1 MESSEQHTSA
11 TQQRAATQQTVAM
24 RQSWANVP
32 LPEQRTLIS
41 YQREFSAEEYE
52 VIRYGLIPEAM
63 EDKWFIFLEE
73 DVLYF
78 HRSWTG
84 YCIYQLTLKKDGA
97 NYTVTEALVNRDP
110 SQYSATNNDYDE
122 KFLTWIID
130 NLLLG
135 RPSMFPVPAGVPSG
149 IATGLYH
156 HHVAGVGPR
165 AREMPLRISMRGVLG
180 WLWAWLKFLIR
191 GLIRK

>member
-1 MESSEQHTSA
+1 MESSAQPT
-11 TQQRAATQQTVAM
+11 AAT
-24 RQSWANVP
+24 RQSWSNVQP
-32 LPEQRTLIS
+32 LPEQRAWLS
-41 YQREFSAEEYE
+41 LQREFTQEEYE
-52 VIRYGLIPEAM
+52 LIRYGLIPEAM

-84 YCIYQLTLKKDGA
+84 FCIYQLSLINQGA
-97 NYTVTEALVNRDP
+97 NYTVAEALANRDA
-110 SQYSATNNDYDE
+110 SQYSGTDDGYDE
-122 KFLTWIID
+122 KLLTFLID

-135 RPSMFPVPAGVPSG
+135 RRSMFPVPAGVPSG

-165 AREMPLRISMRGVLG
+165 ARETPERMSGCG
-180 WLWAWLKFLIR
+180 WLWTWLKWLIR
-191 GLIRK
+191 G

>member
-1 MESSEQHTSA
+1 MMETNA
-11 TQQRAATQQTVAM
+11 QQMAATQRTMAT
-24 RQSWANVP
+24 RQSWTNLP
-32 LPEQRTLIS
+32 LPEQRTLFS
-41 YQREFSAEEYE
+41 FQREFTAEEYE

-84 YCIYQLTLKKDGA
+84 YCIYQLRLTKAGA
-97 NYTVTEALVNRDP
+97 NYAVAEAFVNRDP
-110 SQYSATNNDYDE
+110 SQYSSTDDEYDE
-122 KFLTWIID
+122 ELLTWVID

-135 RPSMFPVPAGVPSG
+135 RSSMFPVPAGVPAG

-156 HHVAGVGPR
+156 HSVAGVRPR
-165 AREMPLRISMRGVLG
+165 ARETPASISLLGVLG

-191 GLIRK
+191 R

>member
-1 MESSEQHTSA
+1 MVESSEQHTAA
-11 TQQRAATQQTVAM
+11 TQQRFAT
-24 RQSWANVP
+24 RQSWANFP
-32 LPEQRTLIS
+32 LPEQRALIS
-41 YQREFSAEEYE
+41 FQRQFTQEEYE

-84 YCIYQLTLKKDGA
+84 YCIYQLTLRKDGA
-97 NYTVTEALVNRDP
+97 NYTVAEALTSRDV
-110 SQYSATNNDYDE
+110 SQYSATNDEYDVRL
-122 KFLTWIID
+122 LTSLID

-135 RPSMFPVPAGVPSG
+135 KSS
-149 IATGLYH
+149 T
-156 HHVAGVGPR
+156 
-165 AREMPLRISMRGVLG
+165 RETVVTITMRGVLG

-191 GLIRK
+191 G